1 MRKHLFDHVEEE
13 HRGWFVVSTILIGA
27 LYYFYL
33 TQTVDVRTYFLPLL
47 EGTKYSVDGELIIIH
62 KGKALAETLPRKNC
76 TAISVIGTPLL
87 ADLNGDGLKDITF
100 LLEQINSRGEQ
111 LSYIAYALR
120 SLDSYVGSNTIY
132 LGKNIDPE
140 ILLYAD
146 KEIMV
151 NYVGKRTNIG
161 RSKYYIVRNNMLTEV
176 ARTR

>member
-1 MRKHLFDHVEEE
+1 MRKHLFDHIEQE

-33 TQTVDVRTYFLPLL
+33 TQSVDVRTYFLPLL
-47 EGTKYSVDGELIIIH
+47 EGTKYSIDGELIIIH
-62 KGKALAETLPRKNC
+62 NGSALTDTLPRKDC
-76 TAISVIGTPLL
+76 TAITIVGTPLL

-100 LLEQINSRGEQ
+100 LLEQTTSRGQQ

-120 SLDSYVGSNTIY
+120 SLDSYVGSNTVY

-140 ILLYAD
+140 ILLYDD

-151 NYVGKRTNIG
+151 NYVGKHTDIG
-161 RSKYYIVRNNMLTEV
+161 RAKYYIVRDNMLTEV